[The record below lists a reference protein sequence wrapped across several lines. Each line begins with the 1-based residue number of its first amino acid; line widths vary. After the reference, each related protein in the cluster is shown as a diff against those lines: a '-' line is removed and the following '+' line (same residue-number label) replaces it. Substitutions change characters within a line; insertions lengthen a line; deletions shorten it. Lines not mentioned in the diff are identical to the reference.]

1 MKIILI
7 QGGEDTG
14 KTTLCNKLDE
24 WLLQEEQNYQRT
36 VYEEDTPKKPKH
48 KKLKDF
54 RVVYEKEG
62 KKVLMNTLADDQNVI
77 QQFEDFL
84 AQNQQ
89 DVDMLITT
97 IRPPKDN
104 LSTLIKQVYGSK
116 EEDILVDMEKNL
128 KVVTDK
134 IIEVLHT
141 IENL

>member
-24 WLLQEEQNYQRT
+24 WLQKEQSYQRT
-36 VYEEDTPKKPKH
+36 VYEKDEPKKPKH
-48 KKLKDF
+48 KNLKDF
-54 RVVYEKEG
+54 RAVYEKEG

-84 AQNQQ
+84 AENQQ

-116 EEDILVDMEKNL
+116 KEDILVDMEENL
-128 KVVTDK
+128 EVVTDK
-134 IIEVLHT
+134 IIKVLD
-141 IENL
+141 IIKDL

>member
-54 RVVYEKEG
+54 R
-62 KKVLMNTLADDQNVI
+62 VLMNTLADDQNVI

>member
-24 WLLQEEQNYQRT
+24 WLQKEQNYQRT
-36 VYEEDTPKKPKH
+36 VYKEDTPKKPKH

-62 KKVLMNTLADDQNVI
+62 KKVLMNTLADDQDVI
-77 QQFEDFL
+77 QQFEYFFR
-84 AQNQQ
+84 QNQQ

-97 IRPPKDN
+97 IRPPEDN

-116 EEDILVDMEKNL
+116 KEDILVDMEENL
-128 KVVTDK
+128 EVVTDK
-134 IIEVLHT
+134 IIEVLDT
-141 IENL
+141 IKDL

>member
-24 WLLQEEQNYQRT
+24 WLQKEQNYQRT

-54 RVVYEKEG
+54 RVVYEKER
-62 KKVLMNTLADDQNVI
+62 KKVLMNTLADDQDVI
-77 QQFEDFL
+77 QQFEYFFR
-84 AQNQQ
+84 QNQQ

-97 IRPPKDN
+97 IRPLEDN

-116 EEDILVDMEKNL
+116 KEDILVDMEENL
-128 KVVTDK
+128 EVVTDK
-134 IIEVLHT
+134 IIEVLDT
-141 IENL
+141 IKDL

>member
-24 WLLQEEQNYQRT
+24 WLQKEQNYRRT
-36 VYEEDTPKKPKH
+36 VYKEDEPKKPKH
-48 KKLKDF
+48 KNLKDF
-54 RVVYEKEG
+54 RAVYEKEG
-62 KKVLMNTLADDQNVI
+62 KKVLMNTLADDEIVI
-77 QQFEDFL
+77 QEFKNFL
-84 AQNQQ
+84 AENQQ

-116 EEDILVDMEKNL
+116 KEDILVDMEENL
-128 KVVTDK
+128 EVVTDK
-134 IIEVLHT
+134 IIKVFDT
-141 IENL
+141 IKDL